1 MEPDVALKDGV
12 LKDKALELLRILVAT
27 YGERELKPRRDPMHE
42 LISTILS
49 QRTTWKNEEL
59 AYTRMWTQFGSWEAV
74 RDAPTKDLAKDI
86 APSNF
91 ADAKA
96 PQIQKTITKII
107 ELNGSTDLGFL
118 ADLSADEGMAWL
130 TDLPG
135 VGVKT
140 ASLVLLFCFAK
151 PILPVDTH
159 VYRVSQRV
167 GLISAKVK
175 TSTAAHAPIFA
186 LLPHDPHLLYNFHIA
201 LLLHGQRVCTFNAP
215 RCSGCPAL
223 AICNYGRARLEAGLT
238 REDLTQADKAK
249 RSDAQ
254 NSADR

>member
-1 MEPDVALKDGV
+1 MEPDTALKDGV
-12 LKDKALELLRILVAT
+12 LRDGALEDKALELLHILLQT

-49 QRTTWKNEEL
+49 QRTTWRNEEL
-59 AYTRMWTQFGSWEAV
+59 AYGRMWEQFGSWEAV
-74 RDAPTKDLAKDI
+74 RDAPTAELARAI

-91 ADAKA
+91 AEAKA
-96 PQIQKTITKII
+96 PQIQRTIFRIL

-118 ADLSADEGMAWL
+118 ADLTADEGVAWL
-130 TDLPG
+130 TALPG
-135 VGVKT
+135 VGIKT

-186 LLPHDPHLLYNFHIA
+186 LLSHDPHLLYNFHIA

-215 RCSGCPAL
+215 RCAACPART
-223 AICNYGRARLEAGLT
+223 ICDYGRAQVSQAKSPA
-238 REDLTQADKAK
+238 REG
-249 RSDAQ
+249 SDVR
-254 NSADR
+254 NSPEP

>member
-1 MEPDVALKDGV
+1 MDDAALKDGALRDGV
-12 LKDKALELLRILVAT
+12 SKDEALKDKALELYRILVGT

-59 AYTRMWTQFGSWEAV
+59 AYGRMWTQFGSWEAV
-74 RDAPTKDLAKDI
+74 RDAPTGELAKAI

-96 PQIQKTITKII
+96 PQIQKTITKIL

-118 ADLSADEGMAWL
+118 ANLTADEGMAWL

-186 LLPHDPHLLYNFHIA
+186 LLPPDPHLLYNFHIA

-223 AICNYGRARLEAGLT
+223 PICNYGRARLETGALT
-238 REDLTQADKAK
+238 REDEAG
-249 RSDAQ
+249 RS
-254 NSADR
+254 NV

>member
-1 MEPDVALKDGV
+1 MDSHEALKE
-12 LKDKALELLRILVAT
+12 KALELYHILLET

-59 AYTRMWTQFGSWEAV
+59 AYNRMWEQFGSWEAV
-74 RDAPTKDLAKDI
+74 RDAPVKELARAI

-91 ADAKA
+91 AEAKA
-96 PQIQKTITKII
+96 PQIQKTVRTIL
-107 ELNGSTDLGFL
+107 ELRGSADLSFL
-118 ADLSADEGMAWL
+118 ADLSADEGLAWL
-130 TDLPG
+130 TALPG
-135 VGVKT
+135 VGIKT

-186 LLPHDPHLLYNFHIA
+186 LLPHEPHLLYNFHIA
-201 LLLHGQRVCTFNAP
+201 LLLHGQHVCTFNAP
-215 RCSGCPAL
+215 RCSACPAL
-223 AICNYGRARLEAGLT
+223 PLCDYGRARLPQSQVAQ
-238 REDLTQADKAK
+238 TQPEKEG
-249 RSDAQ
+249 SDVQ
-254 NSADR
+254 NTPEP

>member
-1 MEPDVALKDGV
+1 MDSDETLKE
-12 LKDKALELLRILVAT
+12 KALELYHVLLQT
-27 YGERELKPRRDPMHE
+27 YGERDLKARRDPMHE
-42 LISTILS
+42 LVSTILS

-59 AYTRMWTQFGSWEAV
+59 AYTRMWTQFGSWKAV
-74 RDAPTKDLAKDI
+74 RDALTADLARAI

-91 ADAKA
+91 AEAKA
-96 PQIQKTITKII
+96 PQIQKTITKIL
-107 ELNGSTDLGFL
+107 ELNGSTDLNFL
-118 ADLSADEGMAWL
+118 AELSAADGMAWL

-167 GLISAKVK
+167 GLLSAKVK
-175 TSTAAHAPIFA
+175 TSTAAHAPLFA

-215 RCSGCPAL
+215 RCEGCPAL
-223 AICNYGRARLEAGLT
+223 PLCNYGRAHVSQPE
-238 REDLTQADKAK
+238 
-249 RSDAQ
+249 
-254 NSADR
+254 